1 MQLLKKMY
9 EAIERR
15 FFQNLSRKLAGN
27 VFFLVLLQGGCVL
40 VFYRCRE
47 GVPALLLHR
56 GVGPETIAQ
65 VQTFLD
71 GYLLLTLA
79 IYAVSLAAATFAFF
93 FLRFLIVRP
102 IRVSIAHLQELA
114 RGGGD
119 LSASIPVITRDEI
132 GTLAAAYNAFAEQ
145 LRGMISK
152 IRTMG
157 MTIAVESAQVGR
169 RVAESAGKAGEQD
182 LLTATIVQGSQE
194 ATTAIED
201 SSARLQHMA
210 DATGRTLETVRSSF
224 RELQAASQALGRVT
238 ERLSTFR
245 AAVEHLNTTS
255 HETGTIVSLI
265 EDISD
270 QTNLLALNAAIE
282 AARAGEA
289 GRGFA
294 VVAEEVRKLADKV
307 KSAAGNISR
316 NIQSM
321 ATQAEEVLQ
330 DTVAI
335 SSESGQT
342 RQVVERSAREF
353 EAMVG
358 DVEASSA
365 RLAQVATAMEQL
377 AATNLQVHQNVTRI
391 GTLSRDVAGRMEECG
406 TSSRSLNR
414 VTEELQS
421 LVSQF
426 RVGAGAF
433 EEGIAKAR
441 GHRDRMQAKIE
452 ELRGRGVNVFDQR
465 YAPVPETDPP
475 KYETAFT
482 PAFQRELQPLYDEAL
497 ADIRGA
503 VFALCVDRNGYAPTH
518 NGKYSRPV
526 TGDRQVDLVNSR
538 DRRKFDDPTGIRAAR
553 NETALL
559 LQTYVRDTGEVM
571 NDLSLPI
578 RVGGR
583 HWGAFRVGVRP
594 ADMADG

>member
-9 EAIERR
+9 DAVESR
-15 FFQNLSRKLAGN
+15 FFQTLSRKLAGN
-27 VFFLVLLQGGCVL
+27 LFFLVLLQGACVL

-47 GVPALLLHR
+47 GVPALLLCR
-56 GVGPETIAQ
+56 GVDAEAVSQ
-65 VQTFLD
+65 VQSFLD

-119 LSASIPVITRDEI
+119 LSASIPVITCDEI
-132 GTLAAAYNAFAEQ
+132 GTLASAYNAFAEQ
-145 LRGMISK
+145 LRSLISE

-169 RVAESAGKAGEQD
+169 RVADSAGKVGEQD
-182 LLTATIVQGSQE
+182 HLAETIVQGSHE
-194 ATTAIED
+194 STKAIED
-201 SSARLQHMA
+201 SSTRLQHMA
-210 DATGRTLETVRSSF
+210 DATVRTLETVRSSF
-224 RELQAASQALGRVT
+224 RELQAASQDLGTVT

-245 AAVEHLNTTS
+245 AAVEHLNATS
-255 HETGTIVSLI
+255 HETGAIVSLI
-265 EDISD
+265 ADISD

-307 KSAAGNISR
+307 KSAAGDISR
-316 NIQSM
+316 NIQNM
-321 ATQAEEVLQ
+321 ATQAAEVLQ
-330 DTVAI
+330 DTVTI
-335 SSESGQT
+335 SSESGRT
-342 RQVVERSAREF
+342 RQVVEKSAREF

-377 AATNLQVHQNVTRI
+377 AATNLQAHQNVTRI
-391 GTLSRDVAGRMEECG
+391 GTLSREVAGRMEACG

-426 RVGAGAF
+426 RVGRGAF
-433 EEGIAKAR
+433 EEGISKAR
-441 GHRDRMQAKIE
+441 SHRDRMQAKIE
-452 ELRGRGVNVFDQR
+452 ELWSRGVDVFDQR
-465 YAPVPETDPP
+465 YAPVPGTDPP
-475 KYETAFT
+475 KYATAFA
-482 PAFQRELQPLYDEAL
+482 PVFQRELQPLYDEAL

-503 VFALCVDRNGYAPTH
+503 AFALCVDRNGYAPTH
-518 NGKYSRPV
+518 NGKYSHAV

-553 NETALL
+553 NETSLL
-559 LQTYVRDTGEVM
+559 LQTYARDTGEVM

-583 HWGAFRVGVRP
+583 HWGALRVGMRP
-594 ADMADG
+594 ADMAEG